1 LEQEVFEELALTLLE
16 LVVALMVET
25 VEVHH
30 SLEYLQLVVVQVE
43 HETAL
48 DFLVVLVVVV
58 VMLVWLVELEHLV
71 KDLLVVM
78 HLE

>member
-48 DFLVVLVVVV
+48 DFLVVLAVVV